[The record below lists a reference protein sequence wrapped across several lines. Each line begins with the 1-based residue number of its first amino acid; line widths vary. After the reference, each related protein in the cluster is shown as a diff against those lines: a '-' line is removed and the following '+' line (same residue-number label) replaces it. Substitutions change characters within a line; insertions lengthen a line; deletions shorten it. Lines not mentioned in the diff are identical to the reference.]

1 MRIALDV
8 MGGDFAPEATMKGA
22 IGALP
27 LLEPDDELI
36 LLGDQKII
44 ESALSVAGINDRR
57 VQIIDTRDE
66 IGMDEH
72 PVEAVRTKAGSAIV
86 TMNRLADR
94 REANPIDVV
103 ISAGN
108 TGACVAA
115 SQMFMRRLPGVHRP
129 GIAVVVP
136 TFGGP
141 VVLCDVGANPDP
153 KPHHLWQYGLMGEV
167 YATQVLGIKSPRIAV
182 MNIGGEEAKGT
193 DLVKKT
199 RDLLRETPNANYV
212 GFIEGRELF
221 NNAADVVVTDG
232 FVGNVI
238 LKLSEGLAAGLFKTI
253 GREIMAVN
261 PELAQKFGPIVKSIY
276 AKHDYHEFG
285 GAPLLG
291 VNGIS
296 VIAHGSSEARTI
308 TNAIRN
314 TRSMFKHGLNDAI
327 VARLSAVED
336 VGKVGVS

>member
-8 MGGDFAPEATMKGA
+8 MGGDHAPEAPLKGA

-27 LLEPDDELI
+27 LLEPTDELV
-36 LLGDQKII
+36 LLGDAALI
-44 ESALSVAGINDRR
+44 ERGLAAASVNDRR
-57 VQIIDTRDE
+57 IRIVATRNE
-66 IGMDEH
+66 IAMDDH
-72 PVEAVRTKAGSAIV
+72 PVEAVRTKVESSIV
-86 TMNRLADR
+86 TMNRMADR
-94 REANPIDVV
+94 RQADAVEVV

-136 TFGGP
+136 TFSGP
-141 VVLCDVGANPDP
+141 VVMCDVGANPDP

-167 YATQVLGIKSPRIAV
+167 YAQQLLGVKSPRIAI

-193 DLVKKT
+193 EMVRKT
-199 RDLLRETPNANYV
+199 RDLLKETPNTNYV
-212 GFIEGRELF
+212 GYIEGRDLF
-221 NNAADVVVTDG
+221 NHAADVVVTDG
-232 FVGNVI
+232 FVGNVL
-238 LKLSEGLAAGLFKTI
+238 LKVSEGLAAGLFKTI
-253 GREIMAVN
+253 AREIQATN
-261 PELAQKFGPIVKSIY
+261 PELAMKFAPVVKTIY

-314 TRSMFKHGLNDAI
+314 TRSMVKHGLNEAI
-327 VARLSAVED
+327 VARLEAVEAI
-336 VGKVGVS
+336 GKVGAP